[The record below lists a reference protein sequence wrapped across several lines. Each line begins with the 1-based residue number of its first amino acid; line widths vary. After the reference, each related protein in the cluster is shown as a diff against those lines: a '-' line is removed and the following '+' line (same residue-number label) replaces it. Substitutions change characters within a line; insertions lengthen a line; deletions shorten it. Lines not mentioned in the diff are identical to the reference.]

1 MTCIMPLFDIHD
13 QDLWPE
19 GCNVNVYPDA
29 AAALPL
35 HADDEE
41 LFQASRQN
49 SRILSLTL
57 GAARVMSL
65 RANWPEPGE
74 VAHHDIVLG
83 HGALAV
89 MEGMM
94 QKHYQHEI
102 LPQSSPC
109 GVRINLTWRFIAKHQ
124 VSCPRGAW

>member
-1 MTCIMPLFDIHD
+1 MPLFGIAD
-13 QDLWPE
+13 QSMWPD

-29 AAALPL
+29 AAAIPL

-41 LFQASRQN
+41 LFQASRQD

-65 RANWPEPGE
+65 RANWPAPGE
-74 VAHHDIVLG
+74 IACHDIVLG
-83 HGALAV
+83 NGALAV

-102 LPQSSPC
+102 LPQSTHC
-109 GVRINLTWRFIAKHQ
+109 AIRINLTWRFIAKHQ
-124 VSCPRGAW
+124 VSCPCGAW